1 MPATDQERSAKRNA
15 KRAIQG
21 AEELRLVALS
31 GTRTAL
37 AELMQWHG
45 IEQQGE
51 AMTLMIHNLRAMGR
65 DGSAAAFAVPRH
77 EIKIAPAVAR
87 KLESEGR
94 RQAARL
100 DQDE

>member
-1 MPATDQERSAKRNA
+1 MPATDQQRSAKRNA
-15 KRAIQG
+15 KRAQQG

-31 GTRTAL
+31 GTRAAL

-51 AMTLMIHNLRAMGR
+51 AMTLMIHNLHKMGR
-65 DGSAAAFAVPRH
+65 QASAFAFEVPRH
-77 EIKIAPAVAR
+77 EIEVTPKVAR
-87 KLESEGR
+87 TIEEQGR